1 MTAFALKYIYFGDI
15 NPTVMDVIR
24 RYLKELGLTQ
34 YETDAYMVLLEKGLL
49 TATECSAASGVPR
62 PRCYDVLRSLME
74 KGLVRMEPGRPVKYI
89 AIPPDVG
96 LLNLFKNYKDNVERD
111 LESKERSLKF
121 LLDQLSQVY
130 TKQNYGDI
138 EEYVW
143 VSKEDLNP
151 LSHLEILRD
160 VKSMFYLITPYSE
173 SVDSEMEFY
182 NALLDALKRGVKI
195 KLIQPISGIVNF
207 QAYDFLIAN
216 GMEIRHM
223 LNPRGFFSISDDSV
237 FIRLIKDKRYVGS
250 VRIKDDFTRET
261 MLDYFN
267 KVWEQ
272 GVDYEEMKRRY
283 QNISLDDFEFQIN
296 LPAKARIHYFE
307 QWDHEGYVEFYIPLM
322 NAKGYISIFW
332 LSDHAADVN
341 DLINLTLDKIRIAS
355 VQLGEIK
362 TKNGAMIAEGRWKN
376 ILLGTGP
383 IKYRIF
389 LSKDKSYVLVEA
401 VNAGENRE
409 IEREAMITLDL
420 IADTFRI

>member
-1 MTAFALKYIYFGDI
+1 
-15 NPTVMDVIR
+15 MDVIR
-24 RYLKELGLTQ
+24 RYLKEMGLTQ

-49 TATECSAASGVPR
+49 TATECSAGSGVPR

-74 KGLVRMEPGRPVKYI
+74 KGLVRMEPGRPVKYS
-89 AIPPDVG
+89 AIPPDIG
-96 LLNLFKNYKDNVERD
+96 LINLFKNYKDSVERD
-111 LESKERSLKF
+111 LESKERSMKF
-121 LLDQLSQVY
+121 LLDQLSQMY
-130 TKQNYGDI
+130 TGQEYGNI

-151 LSHLEILRD
+151 LSHIEVLRN

-173 SVDSEMEFY
+173 SIDNESEFY
-182 NALLDALKRGVKI
+182 NVLLDALKRNVKI

-207 QAYDFLIAN
+207 QAYDYLIAN

-223 LNPRGFFSISDDSV
+223 LNPRGFFSISDDGV
-237 FIRLIKDKRYVGS
+237 FIRLIKEKRYIGS
-250 VRIKDDFTRET
+250 VLIKDDFTRET

-272 GVDYEEMKRRY
+272 GVDYVDMKKRY
-283 QNISLDDFEFQIN
+283 SSVKLEDFEFHISI
-296 LPAKARIHYFE
+296 PTKGRIHYFE
-307 QWDHEGYVEFYIPLM
+307 IWDSEGYVEFYIPLV

-332 LSDHAADVN
+332 LHNVGEDPKDI
-341 DLINLTLDKIRIAS
+341 INLTYDKIRIAS
-355 VQLGEIK
+355 VQYGEVRK
-362 TKNGAMIAEGRWKN
+362 HGNMTVVEGRWKN
-376 ILLGTGP
+376 LLLGTGP

-389 LSKDKSYVLVEA
+389 GNGSKTYVIVEA

>member
-1 MTAFALKYIYFGDI
+1 
-15 NPTVMDVIR
+15 MDVIR

-74 KGLVRMEPGRPVKYI
+74 KGLVRMEPGRPVKYS
-89 AIPPDVG
+89 AIPPDIG
-96 LLNLFKNYKDNVERD
+96 LINLFKGYKENVERD
-111 LESKERSLKF
+111 LEAKERSMKF

-130 TKQNYGDI
+130 TGEEYGNI

-160 VKSMFYLITPYSE
+160 VKSKFYLITPYSE
-173 SVDSEMEFY
+173 SIDSEMEFY
-182 NALLDALKRGVKI
+182 NALLDALKRGVEI

-207 QAYDFLIAN
+207 QAYDYLIAH
-216 GMEIRHM
+216 GMKIRHM
-223 LNPRGFFSISDDSV
+223 LNPHGFFSISDDGI
-237 FIRLIKDKRYVGS
+237 FIRLIKDKRYIGS

-267 KVWEQ
+267 RVWDL
-272 GVDYEEMKRRY
+272 GVDYEKMKEIY
-283 QNISLDDFEFQIN
+283 QNTKLEDFDFTLN
-296 LPAKARIHYFE
+296 LPRKGRIHYVE
-307 QWDHEGYVEFYIPLM
+307 YWDDEGYVEFYIPLV
-322 NAKGYISIFW
+322 NAKGYISVFW
-332 LSDHAADVN
+332 FHDRDVEPMELVN
-341 DLINLTLDKIRIAS
+341 MTLDKIRIAS
-355 VQLGEIK
+355 VQTGDVRNTGHMVVID
-362 TKNGAMIAEGRWKN
+362 GRWKN

-383 IKYRIF
+383 IKYRIINNGRRIY
-389 LSKDKSYVLVEA
+389 LLVEA

-409 IEREAMITLDL
+409 VEREAMITLDL
-420 IADTFRI
+420 IADTFRP

>member
-1 MTAFALKYIYFGDI
+1 
-15 NPTVMDVIR
+15 MDVIR

-74 KGLVRMEPGRPVKYI
+74 KGLVRMEPGRPVKYS
-89 AIPPDVG
+89 AIPPDIG
-96 LLNLFKNYKDNVERD
+96 LINLFKGYKENVERD
-111 LESKERSLKF
+111 LEAKERSMKF

-130 TKQNYGDI
+130 TGQEYGNI

-160 VKSMFYLITPYSE
+160 VKSKFYLITPYSE
-173 SVDSEMEFY
+173 SIDSEMEFY
-182 NALLDALKRGVKI
+182 NALLDALKRGVEI

-207 QAYDFLIAN
+207 QAYDYLIAH
-216 GMEIRHM
+216 GMKIRHM
-223 LNPRGFFSISDDSV
+223 LNPRGFFSISDDGI
-237 FIRLIKDKRYVGS
+237 FIRLIKDKRYIGS

-267 KVWEQ
+267 RVWNL
-272 GVDYEEMKRRY
+272 GVDYEKMKEIY
-283 QNISLDDFEFQIN
+283 QNTKLEDFDFTLN
-296 LPAKARIHYFE
+296 LPRKGRIHYVE
-307 QWDHEGYVEFYIPLM
+307 YWDDEGYVEFYIPLV
-322 NAKGYISIFW
+322 NAKGYISVFW
-332 LSDHAADVN
+332 FHDRDVEPME
-341 DLINLTLDKIRIAS
+341 LINMTLDKIRIAS
-355 VQLGEIK
+355 VQTGDV
-362 TKNGAMIAEGRWKN
+362 KNTGNMIVIDGRWKN

-383 IKYRIF
+383 IKYRIINNGRRTY
-389 LSKDKSYVLVEA
+389 LLVEA

-409 IEREAMITLDL
+409 VEREAMITLDL
-420 IADTFRI
+420 IADTFRP

>member
-1 MTAFALKYIYFGDI
+1 
-15 NPTVMDVIR
+15 MDVIR

-49 TATECSAASGVPR
+49 TATECSAGSGVPR

-74 KGLVRMEPGRPVKYI
+74 KGLVRMEPGRPVKYS
-89 AIPPDVG
+89 AIPPDIG
-96 LLNLFKNYKDNVERD
+96 LINLFKNYKDSVERD
-111 LESKERSLKF
+111 LESKERSMKF
-121 LLDQLSQVY
+121 LLDQLSQMY
-130 TKQNYGDI
+130 TGQEYGNI

-151 LSHLEILRD
+151 LSHIEVLRN

-173 SVDSEMEFY
+173 SIDNESEFY
-182 NALLDALKRGVKI
+182 NALLDALKRDVKI

-207 QAYDFLIAN
+207 QAYDYLIAN

-223 LNPRGFFSISDDSV
+223 LNPRGFFSISDDGV
-237 FIRLIKDKRYVGS
+237 FIRLIKEKRYIGS
-250 VRIKDDFTRET
+250 VLIKDDFTRET

-272 GVDYEEMKRRY
+272 GVDYKDMKKRY
-283 QNISLDDFEFQIN
+283 NSVKLEDFEFHISI
-296 LPAKARIHYFE
+296 PTKGRIHYFE
-307 QWDHEGYVEFYIPLM
+307 TWDSEGYVEFYIPLV

-332 LSDHAADVN
+332 LHDVG
-341 DLINLTLDKIRIAS
+341 DDPKDIINLTYDKIRIAS
-355 VQLGEIK
+355 VQYGEVRK
-362 TKNGAMIAEGRWKN
+362 HGNMTVVEGRWKN
-376 ILLGTGP
+376 LLLGTGP
-383 IKYRIF
+383 IKYRI
-389 LSKDKSYVLVEA
+389 LGNGNRTYVIVEA

>member
-1 MTAFALKYIYFGDI
+1 
-15 NPTVMDVIR
+15 MDVIR

-49 TATECSAASGVPR
+49 TATECSAASSVPR

-74 KGLVRMEPGRPVKYI
+74 KGLVRMEPGRPVRYSS
-89 AIPPDVG
+89 IPPDIG
-96 LLNLFKNYKDNVERD
+96 LMNLFKTYRDNLERD
-111 LESKERSLKF
+111 LDAKERSMKF
-121 LLDQLSQVY
+121 LLEQLSQMY
-130 TKQNYGDI
+130 TGQEYGNI

-173 SVDSEMEFY
+173 SIDSEMEFY

-207 QAYDFLIAN
+207 QAYDYLIAH

-223 LNPRGFFSISDDSV
+223 LNPRGFFSISDDGV
-237 FIRLIKDKRYVGS
+237 FIRLIKEKRYIGS
-250 VRIKDDFTRET
+250 VLIKDDFTRET
-261 MLDYFN
+261 LMDYFN

-272 GVDYEEMKRRY
+272 GVDYNEMKKRY
-283 QNISLDDFEFQIN
+283 HNVKLEDFDFRIN
-296 LPAKARIHYFE
+296 LPLKGRIHYVE
-307 QWDHEGYVEFYIPLM
+307 YWDDEGYVEFYIPLV
-322 NAKGYISIFW
+322 NASGYLSVFW
-332 LSDHAADVN
+332 LHDVSLEPMELVN
-341 DLINLTLDKIRIAS
+341 MTYDKIRIAS
-355 VQLGEIK
+355 MQGEV
-362 TKNGAMIAEGRWKN
+362 KNHEDMVIVEGRWKN
-376 ILLGTGP
+376 MLLGTGP
-383 IKYRIF
+383 IKYRI
-389 LSKDKSYVLVEA
+389 LNQGSRTYMLVEA

-420 IADTFRI
+420 IADTFTP